1 MIEHEVVIED
11 VADLRW
17 TCESRAPPTPT
28 GHLLDL
34 HRLLGVLTRLRAPL
48 GEVAQRR
55 VGRVLHALAHQQA
68 GDDHAG
74 APLAALAVDRNH
86 VGGVLHQPRVALV
99 HNLVDLVYTS
109 HATRARTHRA
119 RVVVLDA
126 VVRVTAAEALDGG
139 LGVGAFGAEVEPM
152 LQQSTDGYTQ

>member
-11 VADLRW
+11 VADLRG

-55 VGRVLHALAHQQA
+55 IGRVLHALAHQQT

-86 VGGVLHQPRVALV
+86 VGGVLHQPR
-99 HNLVDLVYTS
+99 VDLVYTS